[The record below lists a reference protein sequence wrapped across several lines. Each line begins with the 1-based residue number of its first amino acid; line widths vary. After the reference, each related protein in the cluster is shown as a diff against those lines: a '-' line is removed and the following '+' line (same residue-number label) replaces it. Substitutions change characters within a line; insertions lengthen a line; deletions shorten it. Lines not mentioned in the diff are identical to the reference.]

1 MAQSNEPGFTTAQQK
16 LAHLPATSILAG
28 QLQAA
33 LASGD
38 VQALHELF
46 DAQEQQAREA
56 IASWQAIRQRTREE
70 FARTLRSPSTGLPAH
85 IICPGCGAND
95 GWWMKVLSDGRPS
108 RQFRCLRFAN
118 TLLQPCLD
126 FGFLQNLDCE
136 LC

>member
-85 IICPGCGAND
+85 IICPGRCQRWLVDEGA
-95 GWWMKVLSDGRPS
+95 
-108 RQFRCLRFAN
+108 FRRTPIETIQVFAIREHASP
-118 TLLQPCLD
+118 TLP
-126 FGFLQNLDCE
+126 
-136 LC
+136 